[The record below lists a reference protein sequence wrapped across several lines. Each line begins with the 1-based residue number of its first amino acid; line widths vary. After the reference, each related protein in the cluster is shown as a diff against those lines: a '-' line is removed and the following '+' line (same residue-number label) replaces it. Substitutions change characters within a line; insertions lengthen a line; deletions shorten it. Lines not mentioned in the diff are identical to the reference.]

1 MWRHFSGKGWYC
13 AAVNDY
19 LAELAQAI
27 WNQCAQQAECTSPI
41 GEISGDII
49 TGKTPSTKIPEY
61 YGDKYPFVTIPD
73 MHSAVWLCS
82 TERFLTEEGNKAQL
96 KKLVPRG
103 SVLVSCIATVGLVG
117 IISEPSHFNQQIN
130 AVVPK
135 CIGDEY
141 FLYFA
146 MKSIK
151 QELLGIGA
159 TGSAT
164 LNINKGAFS
173 NIAIPWPG
181 PKEMTEYVKAVE
193 PVFKAIEANAKESLR
208 LQELRDALLPKLM
221 SGEIDVSK
229 VVI

>member
-1 MWRHFSGKGWYC
+1 
-13 AAVNDY
+13 
-19 LAELAQAI
+19 
-27 WNQCAQQAECTSPI
+27 
-41 GEISGDII
+41 
-49 TGKTPSTKIPEY
+49 
-61 YGDKYPFVTIPD
+61 

-103 SVLVSCIATVGLVG
+103 AVLVSCIATVGLVG

-135 CIGDEY
+135 CTGDEY